1 MDIEKSRKDGRL
13 VLRIDSII
21 KDSLHTIA
29 TKKGQTITQIITS
42 LIEQYI
48 SNNDIN
54 NNNTVVN
61 VPMDKVN
68 YARIKLY
75 ALEHNIEVDQLI
87 LSSVNKMI
95 NSNNH
100 NG

>member
-1 MDIEKSRKDGRL
+1 MDTEKSRKTERL
-13 VLRIDSII
+13 VLRINSSI
-21 KDSLHTIA
+21 KDKIHDIS

-48 SNNDIN
+48 SNNDVN
-54 NNNTVVN
+54 NNNIVVN
-61 VPMDKVN
+61 VPMDKVS

-75 ALEHNIEVDQLI
+75 ALEHNVEVDQLL